1 MLPNLTRLSLSG
13 KKITNAVL
21 NVLTTRC
28 KGMTAQLNEFTLHN
42 DHHEANA
49 IDQLLATMPRLR
61 SLSLPGS
68 VCSDGLFGRHAAPV
82 SHAPV
87 CAHLSSWRAHSY
99 AAAARGGGTPLLTRL
114 DISYAYD
121 SHVWRALPRRG
132 ALATPRMPMPASPI
146 I

>member
-1 MLPNLTRLSLSG
+1 MLPNLTSLSLSG

-28 KGMTAQLNEFTLHN
+28 RGMTAQLNEFTLHN

-82 SHAPV
+82 SHRPV
-87 CAHLSSWRAHSY
+87 CAHPSSWRVCTVTRPRRVAAGHPSSRACTSHTPTTRTSGAHSPG
-99 AAAARGGGTPLLTRL
+99 A
-114 DISYAYD
+114 
-121 SHVWRALPRRG
+121 ALPQ
-132 ALATPRMPMPASPI
+132 PRACPC
-146 I
+146 

>member
-1 MLPNLTRLSLSG
+1 MLPNLTSLSLSG

-28 KGMTAQLNEFTLHN
+28 KGMTAQLNEFPLHN

-68 VCSDGLFGRHAAPV
+68 VCSDGLFGRHAALV
-82 SHAPV
+82 SHRPV
-87 CAHLSSWRAHSY
+87 CAHLSSWRACTVTRPRRVAAGHPSSRACTSRTPTTRTSGAHSPV
-99 AAAARGGGTPLLTRL
+99 A
-114 DISYAYD
+114 
-121 SHVWRALPRRG
+121 ALPQ
-132 ALATPRMPMPASPI
+132 PRACPC
-146 I
+146 